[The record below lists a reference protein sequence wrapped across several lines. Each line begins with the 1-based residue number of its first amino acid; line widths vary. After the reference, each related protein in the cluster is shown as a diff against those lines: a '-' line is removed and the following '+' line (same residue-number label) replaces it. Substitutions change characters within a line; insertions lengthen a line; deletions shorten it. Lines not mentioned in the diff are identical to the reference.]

1 MERAKREEGNRELI
15 TRYRQH
21 SIQFKFKLHAVNADA
36 IHGMHFKLNWLSRQA
51 SEIHEVRE
59 ENVMNDERPP
69 PHSFVSSI
77 RFILQQI
84 NSTRCAKG
92 TKLI

>member
-36 IHGMHFKLNWLSRQA
+36 IHGMHFNSIELMRQQVNLFRN
-51 SEIHEVRE
+51 EWNE
-59 ENVMNDERPP
+59 
-69 PHSFVSSI
+69 
-77 RFILQQI
+77 
-84 NSTRCAKG
+84 
-92 TKLI
+92 